1 MPLLLAIAFAAGLIT
16 ALSPCVLPVL
26 PVLLAGGAAG
36 GTRRPYA
43 IVAGL
48 VLSFTVFTVT
58 AAALLDALSLP
69 QDLLRDAAVALLVL
83 AGLAIAVPPLG
94 HLLQRPFLALTR
106 RRPGDLGGGLVLGL
120 ALGLVFVP
128 CAGPV
133 LAAITVLAASRDF
146 DAGTFALTA
155 AYAVGAAVPMLA
167 VALAGRRA
175 AGVLGGRYLRPA
187 LGAVVVAAALAIG
200 FDVTR
205 PLQTFLPGYTE
216 AVQGRVERSADAQR
230 ELARLTGATAHETS
244 DLDDFGRAPE
254 LTGLADWINSQ
265 PLTLA
270 GLRGKVVV
278 IDFWTY
284 SCINCLR
291 TLPYLKAWDAAYRRD
306 GLVILGV
313 HSPEFAFEHV
323 PGNVRN
329 AVRELGI
336 RYPVALDNHFDTWH
350 AFANQYWPAKYFI
363 DRRGD
368 IRFIHFGE
376 GEYAKSEQV
385 IRTLL
390 AEGGEEPPMLAKEPM
405 EEEPSS
411 AAVTPETYLGW
422 YRLDRYAGSKIL
434 PGRWAEY
441 RFPAELGLNELAYS
455 GSWRVEGERI
465 LSTQGSRLRLH
476 FLARAVHLVLDG
488 RGDVDVLLDGKH
500 VRTVHVTEPRLYT
513 LLRLADVKVGLLEL
527 RFSPGLAAHAFTFG
541 AGPDR
546 NAGDSLGAPPTPS
559 AKTTN

>member
-1 MPLLLAIAFAAGLIT
+1 MPLLLGIAFAAGLIT

-48 VLSFTVFTVT
+48 VLSFTVFTIT
-58 AAALLDALSLP
+58 AAALLDALGLP
-69 QDLLRDAAVALLVL
+69 QDLLRDIAVGLLVL
-83 AGLAIAVPPLG
+83 AGLAIAIPPLG
-94 HLLQRPFLALTR
+94 DLIQRPFLALTR
-106 RRPGDLGGGLVLGL
+106 RRPGDLGGGFVLGL

-146 DAGTFALTA
+146 GADTFALTA
-155 AYAVGAAVPMLA
+155 AYSVGAAIPMLA
-167 VALAGRRA
+167 VAVAGRRV
-175 AGVLGGRYLRPA
+175 AGTLGGRYVRPA
-187 LGAVVVAAALAIG
+187 LGVIVVAAALAIG
-200 FDVTR
+200 LDVTR

-216 AVQGRVERSADAQR
+216 AVQDRLERSAGAQE
-230 ELARLTGATAHETS
+230 ELSRLTGATAHES
-244 DLDDFGRAPE
+244 SSLDDFGPAPE
-254 LTGLADWINSQ
+254 LTGLSDWINSE

-278 IDFWTY
+278 VDFWTY

-291 TLPYLKAWDAAYRRD
+291 TLPYLKAWDAAYRKA
-306 GLVILGV
+306 GLVVLGV
-313 HSPEFAFEHV
+313 HSPEFSFERV

-329 AVRELGI
+329 AVDELGV
-336 RYPVALDNHFDTWH
+336 RYPVALDSHFDTWH

-363 DRRGD
+363 DRRGH
-368 IRFIHFGE
+368 IRFVHFGE
-376 GEYAKSEQV
+376 GEYARSEQV

-390 AEGGEEPPMLAKEPM
+390 AEDGEAPPMLARAPM
-405 EEEPSS
+405 HEEQE
-411 AAVTPETYLGW
+411 AAITPETYLGW
-422 YRLDRYAGSKIL
+422 YRIENYAGSTIQ
-434 PGRWAEY
+434 PGRWATY
-441 RFPAELGLNELAYS
+441 RFPRESLGLSELAYD
-455 GSWRVEGERI
+455 GRWRVEGERI
-465 LSTQGSRLRLH
+465 RSAQGSRLRIH

-488 RGDVDVLLDGKH
+488 RGDVEVLLDGKR

-513 LLRLADVKVGLLEL
+513 LLRLPDLSDGLLEL

-541 AGPDR
+541 AGR
-546 NAGDSLGAPPTPS
+546 N
-559 AKTTN
+559 